1 MCSVIHFQNDKI
13 PQTLPASD
21 VLAVAIAAD
30 MYDCTK
36 ALQFAS
42 KSWLRE
48 LKAKP
53 EDLMLL
59 AAAAYLVRNAQS
71 FREITAAL
79 VLNHHGSYLA
89 LSGEDTASIMP
100 WEVLY
105 LLEEQ
110 RGFAKLQLAELLI
123 SGVSLANCDY
133 KCGWTGRYAYEYIW
147 KLDFDWLWPAHLS
160 KQSITAA
167 LQKTETM
174 SDPLPWE
181 QSVPCTDARHHHEA
195 IAATSS
201 ITSLLD
207 FSLSVIKT
215 LRRASNA
222 FIDAPQIISNVSIQ
236 LDDLQEVLEVVQK
249 ERELQADSVEAELA
263 RLKVTL
269 GQLEAVYS
277 KLDKRANKNGIKQ
290 FMHTLW
296 DHDRDVEEIRE
307 ILGRIGSHQESL
319 TIRILVINAG
329 LVGTLR
335 DGYHLNGAT
344 LTRVD
349 QNVAKA
355 LGEGVRIRRVLEDR
369 SLLSIEGNE
378 ELANS
383 SGADRATIREATA
396 NISSEAS
403 ADMEKY
409 VTRRLKAGDGFIYHE
424 GDLGLDFSNTTKQKS
439 VMEDIELGKESSVTR
454 GNISK
459 DASEAFIAGLWGRR
473 S

>member
-48 LKAKP
+48 SKAKP

-100 WEVLY
+100 WE
-105 LLEEQ
+105 
-110 RGFAKLQLAELLI
+110 
-123 SGVSLANCDY
+123 
-133 KCGWTGRYAYEYIW
+133 
-147 KLDFDWLWPAHLS
+147 
-160 KQSITAA
+160 
-167 LQKTETM
+167 
-174 SDPLPWE
+174 
-181 QSVPCTDARHHHEA
+181 EA

-335 DGYHLNGAT
+335 DGHHLNGAT

>member
-100 WEVLY
+100 WE
-105 LLEEQ
+105 
-110 RGFAKLQLAELLI
+110 
-123 SGVSLANCDY
+123 
-133 KCGWTGRYAYEYIW
+133 
-147 KLDFDWLWPAHLS
+147 
-160 KQSITAA
+160 
-167 LQKTETM
+167 
-174 SDPLPWE
+174 
-181 QSVPCTDARHHHEA
+181 EA

-222 FIDAPQIISNVSIQ
+222 FIDAPQIISNVPIQ

>member
-79 VLNHHGSYLA
+79 VLNHHGSYVA

-100 WEVLY
+100 WE
-105 LLEEQ
+105 
-110 RGFAKLQLAELLI
+110 
-123 SGVSLANCDY
+123 
-133 KCGWTGRYAYEYIW
+133 
-147 KLDFDWLWPAHLS
+147 
-160 KQSITAA
+160 
-167 LQKTETM
+167 
-174 SDPLPWE
+174 
-181 QSVPCTDARHHHEA
+181 EA

>member
-1 MCSVIHFQNDKI
+1 MANTTGARIVEIVPDGDIILVVGSDKTKLVCSV
-13 PQTLPASD
+13 
-21 VLAVAIAAD
+21 
-30 MYDCTK
+30 
-36 ALQFAS
+36 
-42 KSWLRE
+42 
-48 LKAKP
+48 
-53 EDLMLL
+53 
-59 AAAAYLVRNAQS
+59 
-71 FREITAAL
+71 
-79 VLNHHGSYLA
+79 
-89 LSGEDTASIMP
+89 
-100 WEVLY
+100 
-105 LLEEQ
+105 
-110 RGFAKLQLAELLI
+110 
-123 SGVSLANCDY
+123 
-133 KCGWTGRYAYEYIW
+133 
-147 KLDFDWLWPAHLS
+147 
-160 KQSITAA
+160 
-167 LQKTETM
+167 
-174 SDPLPWE
+174 
-181 QSVPCTDARHHHEA
+181 EA
-195 IAATSS
+195 IAAASS

-215 LRRASNA
+215 LRRASNV
-222 FIDAPQIISNVSIQ
+222 FIDATQIISNVSIQ
-236 LDDLQEVLEVVQK
+236 LGDLQEVLEIVQK
-249 ERELQADSVEAELA
+249 ERELQVDSVEAELA

-296 DHDRDVEEIRE
+296 DHDRDGEEIRE

-335 DGYHLNGAT
+335 DGYHLNGTT

-369 SLLSIEGNE
+369 SLLSI
-378 ELANS
+378 
-383 SGADRATIREATA
+383 DRATIGEATT
-396 NISSEAS
+396 NISSEAP
-403 ADMEKY
+403 ADMERY

-454 GNISK
+454 GNVSK